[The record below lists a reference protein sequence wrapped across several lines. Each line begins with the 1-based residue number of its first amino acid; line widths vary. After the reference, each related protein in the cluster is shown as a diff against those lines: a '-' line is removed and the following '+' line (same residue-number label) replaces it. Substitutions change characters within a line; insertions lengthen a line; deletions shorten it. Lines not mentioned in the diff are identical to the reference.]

1 MWLCNPRHYK
11 PHSKSYVAF
20 YIYKLIRGVKM
31 KKNKDILII
40 GFALFS
46 MFFGAGNL
54 IFPPFIGVTS
64 GSNWLISFL
73 GFIIADVGI
82 ILLSINAVARA
93 GSFQNVV
100 EKAGKKFGL
109 YLEII
114 MMLCLGPI
122 LVIPRT
128 AATTFEMS
136 IMPITSSL
144 NSAIFS
150 ILFFGLTLILTIRP
164 TKVMD
169 IIGKFLT
176 PVLLLALI
184 LLIGKGILSPIG
196 ELSNNNN
203 EGLFVNGITQGYQT
217 MDALGIGGVT
227 ALIITSFVNKG
238 YKDKKENISMTL
250 KSALIAGIGL
260 ILVYGGL
267 AYLGATVSTIYD
279 ASISQTELLVNI
291 TNHLLGK
298 NGILL
303 LGIIVAFACLT
314 TAIGLTS
321 VTAKYFEDVSNKKLK
336 YSHIVTFIC
345 VFSAIASNLGV
356 DRIIAIAG
364 PILTVIYPVSI
375 LLVVMSTFSKYFIK
389 PAVFKGAAYATLL
402 ISFLNV
408 ADSLGFTIEFI
419 HHLPLNSL
427 GFNWVIP
434 AIIGGLLG
442 KLLVKE
448 NNMNEKSQDKLSA

>member
-1 MWLCNPRHYK
+1 
-11 PHSKSYVAF
+11 
-20 YIYKLIRGVKM
+20 M

-64 GSNWLISFL
+64 GNDWLVSFL

-176 PVLLLALI
+176 PVLLLALV

-402 ISFLNV
+402 ISLLNV

>member
-1 MWLCNPRHYK
+1 
-11 PHSKSYVAF
+11 
-20 YIYKLIRGVKM
+20 M

-144 NSAIFS
+144 NSAVFS
-150 ILFFGLTLILTIRP
+150 LLFFGLTLILTIRP

-176 PVLLLALI
+176 PVLLLALV

>member
-1 MWLCNPRHYK
+1 
-11 PHSKSYVAF
+11 
-20 YIYKLIRGVKM
+20 M

-46 MFFGAGNL
+46 MLFGAGNL
-54 IFPPFIGVTS
+54 IFPPFIGMTS
-64 GSNWLISFL
+64 GSSWLTSFL
-73 GFIIADVGI
+73 GFVIADVGI
-82 ILLSINAVARA
+82 ILLSINAVAKA

-100 EKAGKKFGL
+100 FKAGKRFGVS
-109 YLEII
+109 LEII

-136 IMPITSSL
+136 IIPITSSL
-144 NSAIFS
+144 NSVVFS
-150 ILFFGLTLILTIRP
+150 IIFFGLTFILTIKP

-176 PVLLLALI
+176 PVLLIALA
-184 LLIGKGILSPIG
+184 LLIGKGVLQPLG
-196 ELSNNNN
+196 KLNNVNSD
-203 EGLFVNGITQGYQT
+203 GLFINGLTQGYQT

-227 ALIITSFVNKG
+227 ALIMSSFISKG

-250 KSALIAGIGL
+250 KSATSAGIGL

-267 AYLGATVSTIYD
+267 AYLGATVSTVYD
-279 ASISQTELLVNI
+279 KSISQTALLVNI
-291 TNHLLGK
+291 TNSLLGR
-298 NGILL
+298 NGIII
-303 LGIIVAFACLT
+303 LGVIVAFACLT

-321 VTAKYFEDVSNKKLK
+321 VTAKYFEDVSNKKIK
-336 YSHIVTFIC
+336 YSHLVTIIC
-345 VFSAIASNLGV
+345 LFSAVASNLGV
-356 DRIIAIAG
+356 DKIISIAA

-375 LLVVMSTFSKYFIK
+375 LLVFMSTFNKFFIS
-389 PAVFKGAAYATLL
+389 PSVFKGAAFATLL

-408 ADSLGFTIEFI
+408 ADSLGFTINFI
-419 HHLPLNSL
+419 HKLPLSSL

-442 KLLVKE
+442 KLIIKDKNPQE
-448 NNMNEKSQDKLSA
+448 NSYDKISA

>member
-1 MWLCNPRHYK
+1 
-11 PHSKSYVAF
+11 
-20 YIYKLIRGVKM
+20 M

-64 GSNWLISFL
+64 GNDWLVSFL

-427 GFNWVIP
+427 GFNWVVP

-448 NNMNEKSQDKLSA
+448 NNINEKSQDKLSA

>member
-1 MWLCNPRHYK
+1 
-11 PHSKSYVAF
+11 
-20 YIYKLIRGVKM
+20 M

-427 GFNWVIP
+427 GFNWVVP